1 MKTSKF
7 LLSIVITVM
16 LLITGC
22 SKKKNSDPAINYQLQ
37 TTNRLADVSGIQS
50 TSILWTSGYCSAF
63 RIEFEAKN
71 NNQVIQRASQDSL
84 KIDLFSA
91 ITNLEKLT
99 LSPGTYTETEFEV
112 ELNPTGTYAAIELNG
127 QYSTAGLNGT
137 PIVFRSIDFL
147 ELLNAKN
154 IIDVAENTNYKAII
168 TIDLSLITRNVTE
181 SMLDGAVRT
190 NGTILISS
198 TVNADIYNII
208 ENNLQ
213 ASGDVIFEKN

>member
-63 RIEFEAKN
+63 GIEFEAKN
-71 NNQVIQRASQDSL
+71 NNDIIQRKSL

-112 ELNPTGTYAAIELNG
+112 ELNSTGTYAAIELNG

>member
-1 MKTSKF
+1 M
-7 LLSIVITVM
+7 
-16 LLITGC
+16 
-22 SKKKNSDPAINYQLQ
+22 NHN
-37 TTNRLADVSGIQS
+37 
-50 TSILWTSGYCSAF
+50 
-63 RIEFEAKN
+63 
-71 NNQVIQRASQDSL
+71 SL